1 VLPAPFRAKHR
12 YDAPMNQSEA
22 SSAHP
27 THSMLS
33 LPGRLVRRYR
43 ETATERPDED
53 INMRVLTAFV
63 ATFSTVRIITHG
75 IRNHWL
81 PLGNIVL
88 GGHGPKDGE
97 QPLHIHHMVWGIL
110 ALTGCGYAALL
121 QTDIRWRR
129 RLAPVYGAGV
139 ALTYDEFAL
148 WLHLEDDYWSKQGR
162 DSVDAVV
169 LLSAL
174 FGLASASPL
183 FWRRA
188 LVEVTNTAVPGTP
201 GQAVK
206 GNSLH
211 PGAPHRT
218 SGENPDG

>member
-1 VLPAPFRAKHR
+1 
-12 YDAPMNQSEA
+12 MSQSEA
-22 SSAHP
+22 STEHHARSL
-27 THSMLS
+27 LS
-33 LPGRLVRRYR
+33 LPERLVKRYR
-43 ETATERPDED
+43 ETAAERPDED

-81 PLGNIVL
+81 PLGNIML
-88 GGHGPKDGE
+88 GGGSKKEG

-121 QTDIRWRR
+121 QTDLRWRR
-129 RLAPVYGAGV
+129 RLAPLYGAGV

-148 WLHLEDDYWSKQGR
+148 WLHLEDDYWTKQGR

-183 FWRRA
+183 FWQRA
-188 LVEVTNTAVPGTP
+188 LVEVTNTAGPGTP
-201 GQAVK
+201 GETVK
-206 GNSLH
+206 GASHRL
-211 PGAPHRT
+211 GAPHRT
-218 SGENPDG
+218 TGENPDA

>member
-1 VLPAPFRAKHR
+1 
-12 YDAPMNQSEA
+12 MIQSEA
-22 SSAHP
+22 IPAHP
-27 THSMLS
+27 THSLLS

-43 ETATERPDED
+43 ETAAERPDED
-53 INMRVLTAFV
+53 INIRVLTAFV

-88 GGHGPKDGE
+88 GGHGKKEG

-121 QTDIRWRR
+121 QTDLRWRR

-148 WLHLEDDYWSKQGR
+148 WLHLEDDYWTKQGR

-169 LLSAL
+169 LRSAL
-174 FGLASASPL
+174 FGRASASPL
-183 FWRRA
+183 FWQRA
-188 LVEVTNTAVPGTP
+188 LDEVTNTAVPGVP
-201 GQAVK
+201 GDTVT
-206 GNSLH
+206 GNSLRS
-211 PGAPHRT
+211 GAPHRT
-218 SGENPDG
+218 TGENPDA

>member
-1 VLPAPFRAKHR
+1 MSRA
-12 YDAPMNQSEA
+12 EA
-22 SSAHP
+22 GPSHP
-27 THSMLS
+27 THSLWS

-43 ETATERPDED
+43 ETAAERPDED
-53 INMRVLTAFV
+53 INMRVLTAFL

-75 IRNHWL
+75 IRNQWL

-88 GGHGPKDGE
+88 GGGGDKRDG

-121 QTDIRWRR
+121 QTDLRWRR
-129 RLAPVYGAGV
+129 RLAPLYGAGV

-148 WLHLEDDYWSKQGR
+148 WLHLEDDYWTKQGR

-183 FWRRA
+183 FWQRA
-188 LVEVTNTAVPGTP
+188 LVEVTNTAVPGAL
-201 GQAVK
+201 GEAALDS
-206 GNSLH
+206 SLR
-211 PGAPHRT
+211 PGALHRT
-218 SGENPDG
+218 KGENPDA